1 MDALTLLIVYLVT
14 QNPEFKGNLAP
25 LAEKLKESEDML
37 KFLGSLSSFPCPPDA
52 KPHNPPP
59 GKSSAAA
66 DTSPRASGQHDSD
79 PRNAA
84 CGNEQDKKE
93 KSPCN
98 EGDSPLRTV
107 GGEWIDKYLT
117 KYLQK

>member
-1 MDALTLLIVYLVT
+1 MLIVYLVT
-14 QNPEFKGNLAP
+14 QNPEFRGNLAP
-25 LAEKLKESEDML
+25 LAQKLKESEDML

-59 GKSSAAA
+59 RKTSSAA
-66 DTSPRASGQHDSD
+66 DSGASGQYDSD
-79 PRNAA
+79 PPNAA

>member
-1 MDALTLLIVYLVT
+1 MLIVYLVT
-14 QNPEFKGNLAP
+14 QNPEFKCKLAP
-25 LAEKLKESEDML
+25 LAQKLKESEDVL
-37 KFLGSLSSFPCPPDA
+37 KFLGSLSSFPCPPNA
-52 KPHNPPP
+52 KPCNPPP
-59 GKSSAAA
+59 PKPAAGTG
-66 DTSPRASGQHDSD
+66 TSPNASASSDSD